1 MFVYVRFPQKNII
14 VTIILIVLI
23 KDATVLIALCAECSL
38 RIIKSVCGPSNLVGL
53 TSVVILLYSQHKCC
67 YVIVTIVCHEIFSP
81 PTHTNIILSLLALN
95 PLFMLLLKL
104 CLLQFL

>member
-1 MFVYVRFPQKNII
+1 M
-14 VTIILIVLI
+14 VLI

-53 TSVVILLYSQHKCC
+53 TSVVLLHSQHKC
-67 YVIVTIVCHEIFSP
+67 YVIVIDTVECHEICSTPTP
-81 PTHTNIILSLLALN
+81 PNIILSLLALN